1 MKTHN
6 GLDFS
11 RVEVIANQR
20 GYFVDKNGTFKT
32 PNDTIIKTKDKQGY
46 VKTSIQ
52 IRGKNK
58 HLYAHRLQAYQMYG
72 EKIYEE
78 GIVCRHLDNDKNN
91 NSVKNICL
99 GSSKENF
106 LDIPRE
112 QIIKIAHRA
121 AKATIKYDRD
131 EVMGFYERCKSYK
144 QTMERFN
151 ISSGGTLHYILNK
164 RKLSK

>member
-11 RVEVIANQR
+11 MVEQVAHER

-46 VKTSIQ
+46 VRTSIQ
-52 IRGKNK
+52 IKGKNK
-58 HLYAHRLQAYQMYG
+58 HLFAHRLQAYQMYG
-72 EKIYEE
+72 EKIYKK
-78 GIVCRHLDNDKNN
+78 GNVCRHLDADKDN
-91 NSVKNICL
+91 NSIKNICL
-99 GSSKENF
+99 GTNKENF

-112 QIIKIAHRA
+112 QVIERANRA

-131 EVMGFYERCKSYK
+131 EVISFYERCKSYK

-151 ISSGGTLHYILNK
+151 MSSGGTLHYILNK